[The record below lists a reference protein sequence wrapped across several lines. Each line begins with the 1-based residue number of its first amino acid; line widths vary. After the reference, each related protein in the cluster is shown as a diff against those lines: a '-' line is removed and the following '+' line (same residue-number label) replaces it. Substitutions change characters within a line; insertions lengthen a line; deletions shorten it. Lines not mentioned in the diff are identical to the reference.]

1 MNTNALDFLEVHKAK
16 TASHFQEQANW
27 RKENASWLRWSQHV
41 ALALIDYMQS
51 NGLKR
56 NELVARLDVSPQY
69 VSKLLSGKANL
80 SFKSV
85 ANIEEKLN
93 IRCFEFA

>member
-1 MNTNALDFLEVHKAK
+1 MNTKALDFLEAHKTL
-16 TASHFQEQANW
+16 TASQFQEQANW
-27 RKENASWLRWSQHV
+27 RKENASWLRWSQQV

-51 NGLKR
+51 HGLKR
-56 NELVARLDVSPQY
+56 NELAARLDVSPQY
-69 VSKLLSGKANL
+69 VSKLLSGKENL

-93 IRCFEFA
+93 ISCFEFA